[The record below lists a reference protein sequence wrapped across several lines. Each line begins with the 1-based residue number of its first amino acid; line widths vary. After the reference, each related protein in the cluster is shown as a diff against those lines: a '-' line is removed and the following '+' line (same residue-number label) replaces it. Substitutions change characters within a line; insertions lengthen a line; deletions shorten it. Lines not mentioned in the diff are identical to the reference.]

1 MTDYLEMVNVPIVPP
16 PPLVPFA
23 MALAPAA
30 TELAAMELTGT
41 ESAPLATVDF
51 MAPTATMHAAA
62 FLAHATVGSMELVLV
77 LAITLSS
84 GELSAKSPAL
94 AQQELV
100 TTSQESV
107 QLASQ
112 ITSAFI
118 AQLVFA

>member
-1 MTDYLEMVNVPIVPP
+1 MPDYLETVNVPIVPP

-30 TELAAMELTGT
+30 TEPAAMEFTGT
-41 ESAPLATVDF
+41 ESALLATLDF
-51 MAPTATMHAAA
+51 MARTAIMHVAA
-62 FLAHATVGSMELVLV
+62 FLARATMESMELVLV

-84 GELSAKSPAL
+84 GELCANSPAL

-100 TTSQESV
+100 TASQESV
-107 QLASQ
+107 HLASQ

-118 AQLVFA
+118 AHLALA